1 MAHMMMSRTTPE
13 IRAEARCCPPPADQ
27 ALPSWFLHLFADTI
41 ETHINRYTKKHTSKN
56 HVALICKGRKLLAI
70 GQNRVASRLSGCGCQ
85 DRMIHAEV
93 DAIKTLGDTSKL
105 RGATLFVVRIMIGGE
120 LGPSPPCKTCQPLLA
135 KCQRDYGLRSIQ
147 HS

>member
-1 MAHMMMSRTTPE
+1 MTHTMMPSR
-13 IRAEARCCPPPADQ
+13 ADPD
-27 ALPSWFLHLFADTI
+27 LPSWFLSLFASTI
-41 ETHINRYTKKHTSKN
+41 RCQMNRYTKKHTTQN

-105 RGATLFVVRIMIGGE
+105 RGATLFVVRIMMGGH
-120 LGPSPPCKTCQPLLA
+120 LGPSAPCKTCQPLLA
-135 KCQRDYGLRSIQ
+135 KCQRDYGLRAIQ

>member
-1 MAHMMMSRTTPE
+1 MMMSRTTPE

-135 KCQRDYGLRSIQ
+135 NCQRDYGLRSIQ

>member
-1 MAHMMMSRTTPE
+1 MTHTMQIKMQTRS
-13 IRAEARCCPPPADQ
+13 EARCSSLPPSEPM
-27 ALPSWFLHLFADTI
+27 LPSWFLHLFASVI
-41 ETHINRYTKKHTSKN
+41 EAYSNRYTTKHVTKN

-85 DRMIHAEV
+85 DRMLHAEV
-93 DAIKTLGDTSKL
+93 DAIKKLGDTSKL

-120 LGPSPPCKTCQPLLA
+120 LGPSSPCKTCQPLLA
-135 KCQRDYGLRSIQ
+135 KCQRDYGLRAIH